1 MSTRLQFKSV
11 SFHTAILFACLIFL
25 QSAAYSTDL
34 TFTNAIYDPNINSVV
49 LSTNGDTY
57 NPVPIAFLGGTN
69 SLKLEF
75 DFLEAKQEFF
85 QYSFVHC
92 TSNWEPSNLQV
103 SEYLEGNTMGELRNY
118 TFSTNTLQQYVK
130 YSLTFP
136 SAGMTLIKSGNY
148 LLKVFRNF
156 DEEDLVLTRRFMV
169 LDSRTTI
176 TGEVK
181 PATLPKYRFQR
192 QEVDFEV
199 NYENYT
205 IPNPFTDVSAVILQ
219 NNNWATAKFNLKPL
233 FVNSNNLVFNYEEEN
248 VFEGSNEFR
257 FFDTRSLRF
266 FSNQVIE
273 KFTDTLVHAV
283 LRGDEPFA
291 HLAYSFQK
299 DFNGKRIFDNKDGA
313 DGQNDLDYAVIH
325 FTIKTGNPMKTGD
338 MYLYG
343 EFTDWQVKP
352 EFKMRYLADKGYYV
366 HSCKLKQGYYNYQYV
381 VAPEPFSK
389 PDYDF
394 TEGNHFQTEN
404 DYIVLLYHHNLYYD
418 YDELVGM
425 LLLNSGDIRR

>member
-1 MSTRLQFKSV
+1 MSDIQLHRSARPGRVFNLI
-11 SFHTAILFACLIFL
+11 ALILLVFRA
-25 QSAAYSTDL
+25 SAAELVYD
-34 TFTNAIYDPNINSVV
+34 NAIYASKIQSVV

-75 DFLEAKQEFF
+75 DYLEAEQEFY

-103 SEYLEGNTMGELRNY
+103 SEYLEGNTMGELRGY

-130 YSLTFP
+130 YTLTFP
-136 SAGMTLIKSGNY
+136 SAGMRLIKSGNY

-169 LDSRTTI
+169 LDNRTRVS
-176 TGEVK
+176 GEVK

-219 NNNWATAKFNLKPL
+219 NYNWSTAKFNLKPL

-248 VFEGSNEFR
+248 VFEGTNEFR

-266 FSNQVIE
+266 FSNQVID

-283 LRGDEPFA
+283 LRGDEPQA

-299 DFNGKRIFDNKDGA
+299 DFNGKRVLDNKDGSE
-313 DGQNDLDYAVIH
+313 GQNDLDYAVIH
-325 FTIKTGNPMKTGD
+325 FTLKTGNPMKTGD
-338 MYLYG
+338 VYVFG
-343 EFTDWQVKP
+343 ELSDWQTKP
-352 EFKMRYLADKGYYV
+352 EFKMHYLPDKGYYV
-366 HSCKLKQGYYNYQYV
+366 LSRKLKQGYYNYQYV
-381 VAPEPFSK
+381 VAEEPGAR

-404 DYIVLLYHHNLYYD
+404 DYLILLYHHNLYYD

-425 LLLNSGDIRR
+425 LQLNSSDIRR